1 MNMAYEIDLLDEINM
16 RLSDGLGYEVNEYL
30 LLLEAQIIEG
40 EVRNDDKGKL
50 DEMYRVINNTTK
62 K

>member
-1 MNMAYEIDLLDEINM
+1 MAYEIDLLDEINM